1 MISGLY
7 EDEHHHVYLVVVVMC
22 ERFWDKFTF
31 DRSQTGLNDERF
43 HDAEC
48 CVRSPLEGFI
58 TDPGI
63 KSQDELKYILKK
75 LAYCCIQVNR
85 GKQCRFKVAG

>member
-22 ERFWDKFTF
+22 KRFWVKFTF
-31 DRSQTGLNDERF
+31 DRSQTVLNDEQF

-48 CVRSPLEGFI
+48 CVRSPLEGNFI
-58 TDPGI
+58 TDPGT
-63 KSQDELKYILKK
+63 KSHDELKYILK
-75 LAYCCIQVNR
+75 IHGGQ
-85 GKQCRFKVAG
+85 